1 MALALPK
8 MYLQTGYGKHILTP
22 TSNFFFYCG
31 GLRCVEFMFSFTC
44 NQEKPDWYII
54 SFFASSN
61 QFAKNVTCICY
72 PHFTA
77 KILLHMMLIPSPLY
91 WNCLYFFF
99 TKNTLIDTYWHH
111 LKMLS
116 SNYFMDCS
124 SSDFITGSF
133 LNIMIFSLR

>member
-91 WNCLYFFF
+91 WNCLYFFLPRIPWL
-99 TKNTLIDTYWHH
+99 THIDTI
-111 LKMLS
+111 LKCSPPIISWIVHPQTS
-116 SNYFMDCS
+116 SLDPS
-124 SSDFITGSF
+124 
-133 LNIMIFSLR
+133 